1 MEKLEEKIEQLE
13 GENAELRI
21 DFVTAEKA
29 LKRLQ
34 LDVKHTMLLGRAK
47 ENGTRTMKTTR
58 ISRNETK
65 RSSTTLKHDAR
76 ADNSRVL

>member
-1 MEKLEEKIEQLE
+1 MAKARRNDASEGDVVEKLEEKIEQLE

-34 LDVKHTMLLGRAK
+34 LDVKHTMLLRAK
-47 ENGTRTMKTTR
+47 EKWDADDEDDTD
-58 ISRNETK
+58 ISE
-65 RSSTTLKHDAR
+65 
-76 ADNSRVL
+76 